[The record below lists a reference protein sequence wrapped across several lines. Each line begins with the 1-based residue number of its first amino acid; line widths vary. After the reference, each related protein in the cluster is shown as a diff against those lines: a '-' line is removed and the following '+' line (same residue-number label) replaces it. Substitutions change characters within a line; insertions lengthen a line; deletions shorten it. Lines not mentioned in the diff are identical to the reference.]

1 MQPITWAEVG
11 LISAAAAGVTVASVA
26 GLMRVMTS
34 TYNRIV
40 LGLRDDVSYH
50 QRQLTDL
57 RSILAAERDECEARI
72 ARVAARVEE
81 LERRQGM
88 RE

>member
-11 LISAAAAGVTVASVA
+11 LISAAAAGVTVTSIALLIKTMTGA
-26 GLMRVMTS
+26 YGRVVM
-34 TYNRIV
+34 
-40 LGLRDDVSYH
+40 GMRDDVAYH